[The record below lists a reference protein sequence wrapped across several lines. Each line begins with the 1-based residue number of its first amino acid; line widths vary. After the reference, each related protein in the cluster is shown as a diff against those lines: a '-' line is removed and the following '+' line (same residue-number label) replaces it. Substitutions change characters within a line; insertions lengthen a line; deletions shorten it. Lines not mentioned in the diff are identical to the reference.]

1 MNLLKLSNPSN
12 VPGADDLVPVL
23 VYVIIKANPPALLS
37 MIQYVET
44 FVPVSEAIEKPS
56 QNSPIQTGAGEDSFY
71 WMQFTAACKF
81 IQTIEP

>member
-1 MNLLKLSNPSN
+1 MMQTTRLCKVEQGNFFFIHYYFQAILNLLKLSNPSN

-44 FVPVSEAIEKPS
+44 FVPVS
-56 QNSPIQTGAGEDSFY
+56 N
-71 WMQFTAACKF
+71 
-81 IQTIEP
+81 